1 MERNKRKDYS
11 LFLSGIYKEE
21 FDKVTYSN
29 AEMKKENRASRN
41 PVDPEFSVQQ
51 KYPSLVKDK

>member
-1 MERNKRKDYS
+1 MKRKSERRQRAYWRGIRGRMS

-29 AEMKKENRASRN
+29 AEMKKEKQSAA
-41 PVDPEFSVQQ
+41 ET
-51 KYPSLVKDK
+51 L